1 MEPRKQPRQWTPPA
15 PPPSRVPPTAPSKVS
30 AQSSRSEWGIVEYF
44 VSFIFH
50 VLFFGLIAGLLR
62 TRFPLDLGLFIFFT
76 SERMTDWAL
85 RKVGI
90 RLVPDSLGETFVH
103 SFVWVTGASILL
115 THWRAA
121 APAWL
126 VPLGLVDPPWS
137 MLVAMAVGCALLTA
151 VSTAVVRRVLPWFG
165 IRLARDSLAWTITYG
180 LVGFA
185 ILGLVLLILAAL

>member
-1 MEPRKQPRQWTPPA
+1 MQPRKEPRQWTPPA
-15 PPPSRVPPTAPSKVS
+15 PPPPRVPAAGPSKAS
-30 AQSSRSEWGIVEYF
+30 AQPSGSEWAAPEYF

-76 SERMTDWAL
+76 SERMTEWAL

-103 SFVWVTGASILL
+103 SFVWGTGASILL